1 MQLRPHACVNVTS
14 GCECA
19 GRAVDD
25 VLRSAMLRAMDSE
38 PIPLNPEALARDER
52 RLRIVRRV
60 VLGLAS
66 FVVLSLIV
74 SMVFGIYNYTTDKP
88 AKALFGFE

>member
-1 MQLRPHACVNVTS
+1 MSVNVERA
-14 GCECA
+14 CECA
-19 GRAVDD
+19 GRAVDGSP
-25 VLRSAMLRAMDSE
+25 RSAMLAGMDNE
-38 PIPLNPEALARDER
+38 PVPLNPRAQALYDR

-66 FVVLSLIV
+66 FVLLSLIV
-74 SMVFGIYNYTTDKP
+74 SVVFGIYNYTTDKP